1 MYKKSRNFSLLF
13 AMQQL
18 YNDFGTWIR
27 QRLPY
32 KVQKISIDAGFTCPN
47 RDGTTG
53 VGGCTYCNNQSF
65 NPAYCQPRKSITEQ
79 LEAGKRFFARK
90 YPQMKFLAYFQAYTN
105 TYASV
110 DALKRMYEEALE
122 TNDVV
127 GLVVGTRPDCMP
139 DALLNYLEKLSRQT
153 FLLVEYGIESANN
166 ATLQRINRGHTF
178 ECSRETICRT
188 HERDILT
195 GAHIIIGLPGEDA
208 ESSIRQAPVI
218 SALPIDILKI
228 HQMQIIRGT
237 HLAKEYQQN
246 PFHLYS
252 VDEYIDVICRY
263 IQYLRKDLVL
273 ERFVSQSPDELLLA
287 PKWGLKNYE
296 FTHRLINRL
305 RAKGIYQGC
314 LAQ

>member
-18 YNDFGTWIR
+18 YNDFGTWIK
-27 QRLPY
+27 QKLPY

-65 NPAYCQPRKSITEQ
+65 NPTYCQPQKSITEQ

-127 GLVVGTRPDCMP
+127 
-139 DALLNYLEKLSRQT
+139 
-153 FLLVEYGIESANN
+153 
-166 ATLQRINRGHTF
+166 
-178 ECSRETICRT
+178 
-188 HERDILT
+188 
-195 GAHIIIGLPGEDA
+195 
-208 ESSIRQAPVI
+208 
-218 SALPIDILKI
+218 
-228 HQMQIIRGT
+228 
-237 HLAKEYQQN
+237 
-246 PFHLYS
+246 
-252 VDEYIDVICRY
+252 
-263 IQYLRKDLVL
+263 
-273 ERFVSQSPDELLLA
+273 
-287 PKWGLKNYE
+287 
-296 FTHRLINRL
+296 
-305 RAKGIYQGC
+305 
-314 LAQ
+314 